1 MWGKE
6 RTCCR
11 RKSVEEGYRQKVAV
25 RGTVESRIWVQRTA
39 RNQRENGKRK
49 KEKNDVVVTEKMF
62 SHQPP
67 HSPPE

>member
-1 MWGKE
+1 MVFSKPRE
-6 RTCCR
+6 RFLNLFDECR
-11 RKSVEEGYRQKVAV
+11 PYQP
-25 RGTVESRIWVQRTA
+25 VESRIWVQRRA

-49 KEKNDVVVTEKMF
+49 KEKNDVVTEKVL